1 MKTPALI
8 ALVSLTFMVLQVQA
22 ATADRIERGEYLTR
36 AADCV
41 ACHTDEGGEPFAGG
55 SPFKTPMGTIYSSN
69 ITPDR
74 ETGIGTWSDEEFA
87 RAVREGKGKEG
98 ENLYPAMPYTSYT
111 LITDEDVQL
120 IKDYLFSLP
129 PVRRRDQKDDMIFP
143 FNVRLGLSAWKLVDF
158 DNRRFQPN
166 EKMDDKWNRGAYLV
180 EALGHC
186 GECHTPRNITMGMKT
201 GERYAGAMLEG
212 WHAFNISSDKAA
224 GIGDWSQ
231 DDIVNY
237 LRSGHAAGKGGAAGP
252 MAEVV
257 ENSTRHLTDADLQ
270 AMAYYLSTLDA
281 RNPDKETRARTD
293 WGQADQSVDTLRGK
307 AFEAA
312 DAGGARLF
320 LGNCASC
327 HSFSGTGSG
336 DGYYP
341 SLVNNSTVGAA
352 TINNLV
358 KVILNGVQRQTNEG
372 EVFMPGFAGTL
383 SDEQIAA
390 LAGHLLRQFG
400 RPELKVEASNVKE
413 LRTSPDIELE
423 DKLSVN
429 QSKS

>member
-1 MKTPALI
+1 MKTSVLI
-8 ALVSLTFMVLQVQA
+8 ALASLTFTVLQVQA

-55 SPFKTPMGTIYSSN
+55 SPFKTPMGTLYSTN

-129 PVRRRDQKDDMIFP
+129 PVKRRDQKDDMIFP

-166 EKMDDKWNRGAYLV
+166 EKMNDKWNRGAYLV

-201 GERYAGAMLEG
+201 DERYAGAMLEG
-212 WHAFNISSDKAA
+212 WHAFNITSDKAA
-224 GIGDWSQ
+224 GIGSWSQ

-237 LRSGHAAGKGGAAGP
+237 LRSGHAADKGGAAGP
-252 MAEVV
+252 MAEVI
-257 ENSTRHLTDADLQ
+257 ENSTRHLTEADLQ
-270 AMAYYLSTLDA
+270 AMAYYLSTIEPK
-281 RNPDKETRARTD
+281 NPDKETRGRTT
-293 WGQADQSVDTLRGK
+293 WGSIDQSVETLRGK
-307 AFEAA
+307 SFQAA
-312 DAGGARLF
+312 NADGARLY

-327 HSFSGTGSG
+327 HRYSGAGTE

-341 SLVNNSTVGAA
+341 PLIKNSSVGAA
-352 TINNLV
+352 TTNNLIM
-358 KVILNGVQRQTNEG
+358 VILNGVQRHTNEG
-372 EVFMPGFAGTL
+372 EIFMPAFASNL
-383 SDEQIAA
+383 SDEEIAK
-390 LAGHLLRQFG
+390 LAGHVLQQFG
-400 RPELKVEASNVKE
+400 QPQLKVAAEDVKKLRHIADVELKDE
-413 LRTSPDIELE
+413 
-423 DKLSVN
+423 
-429 QSKS
+429 

>member
-8 ALVSLTFMVLQVQA
+8 VLASLTFTVLQVQA
-22 ATADRIERGEYLTR
+22 ETADRIARGEYLTR

-41 ACHTDEGGEPFAGG
+41 ACHTDKGGEPFAGG
-55 SPFKTPMGTIYSSN
+55 LSFKTPMGTLYSTN

-74 ETGIGTWSDEEFA
+74 ETGIGTWSDEEFM
-87 RAVREGKGKEG
+87 RALREGKGKHG

-129 PVRRRDQKDDMIFP
+129 PVRRRDQKDDMMFP
-143 FNVRLGLSAWKLVDF
+143 FNVREGLSAWKLIDF

-166 EKMDDKWNRGAYLV
+166 DKMDDKWNTGAYLV

-186 GECHTPRNITMGMKT
+186 GECHTPRDISMGMKPS
-201 GERYAGAMLEG
+201 ERYAGAMLEG
-212 WHAFNISSDKAA
+212 WHAFNISSDKVA

-237 LRSGHAAGKGGAAGP
+237 LRSGNAAGKGQAAGP
-252 MAEVV
+252 MAEVI

-270 AMAYYLSTLDA
+270 AMAYYLSTIEPK
-281 RNPDKETRARTD
+281 NPDKATRGRTT
-293 WGQADQSVDTLRGK
+293 WGSIDQSVATLRGK
-307 AFEAA
+307 SFQAA
-312 DAGGARLF
+312 NADGARLY

-327 HSFSGTGSG
+327 HRYSGEGIG

-341 SLVNNSTVGAA
+341 SLINNSSVGAA
-352 TINNLV
+352 TTNNLIM
-358 KVILNGVQRQTNEG
+358 VILNGVQRHTNEG
-372 EVFMPGFAGTL
+372 EVFMPAFASTL
-383 SDEQIAA
+383 IDQEIAT
-390 LAGHLLRQFG
+390 LASHVLKQFG
-400 RPELKVEASNVKE
+400 QPQLSIVAEDVKKLRHIADVELDDNKTASH
-413 LRTSPDIELE
+413 
-423 DKLSVN
+423 
-429 QSKS
+429 